1 MENFIKVKNNKILS
15 RVTNC
20 KNAALKKIKIDR
32 LCIMQFTIT
41 SEAAASINNK
51 CTLYFDES
59 FTDTPFVVLTDN
71 NSGTNQVTSPSLD
84 WAETTRITV
93 SNFAGSFTLMAIG
106 YI

>member
-1 MENFIKVKNNKILS
+1 MENLFKTENKDVTS

-20 KNAALKKIKIDR
+20 KSVTLRKIKLDR

-41 SEAAASINNK
+41 SEVVASINNK
-51 CTLYFDES
+51 CTVYFDES

-84 WAETTRITV
+84 WAETTKVTM
-93 SNFAGSFTLMAIG
+93 SNFAGSFTLMVIG

>member
-1 MENFIKVKNNKILS
+1 MENLFRVENKDVTS

-32 LCIMQFTIT
+32 LCIMQFIIT
-41 SEAAASINNK
+41 SEVAASINNK
-51 CTLYFDES
+51 CTIYFDES

>member
-1 MENFIKVKNNKILS
+1 MENLFKVENKDVTS

>member
-1 MENFIKVKNNKILS
+1 
-15 RVTNC
+15 
-20 KNAALKKIKIDR
+20 
-32 LCIMQFTIT
+32 MQFIIT

-51 CTLYFDES
+51 CTIYFDES

-84 WAETTRITV
+84 WAEITRITV